1 MHGDISLTPF
11 AVALG
16 YFMRFGVPLV
26 CAVIAIDAGRR
37 RPDVIGERARV
48 VWITLS
54 LTVLAGHVAGLIW
67 PDAAAFGLLTVVSV
81 PLVLVMVPAYL
92 LAVVFP
98 ARSKG

>member
-1 MHGDISLTPF
+1 MQGEMALTPF

-16 YFMRFGVPLV
+16 YFMTFVVPLV
-26 CAVIAIDAGRR
+26 CAVIAVDAGRR
-37 RPDVIGERARV
+37 RPDAMGGRART
-48 VWITLS
+48 VWIVLA

-67 PDAAAFGLLTVVSV
+67 PDVAAFGLLTVASV
-81 PLVLVMVPAYL
+81 LLVLVMVPAYL